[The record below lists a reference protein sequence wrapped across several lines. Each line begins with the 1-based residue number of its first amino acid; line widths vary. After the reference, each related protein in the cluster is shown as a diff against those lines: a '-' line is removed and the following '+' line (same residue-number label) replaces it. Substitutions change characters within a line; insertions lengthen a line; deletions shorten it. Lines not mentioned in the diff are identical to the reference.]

1 MKLTKTIATA
11 IALLSVLGSGFT
23 ASMLKP
29 SVAKAQN
36 NIVLFGNKENNLP
49 YVIRNKNPG
58 ASRNYI
64 KFYATLPDSRA
75 VAEVQIVYPQE
86 FRSAFVPRKLTVR
99 NRRSKEEYEVRDIS
113 VDRELNNIR
122 IEFVEP
128 IAALPNQEIEI
139 VAKSVTNPR
148 HAGMYRIEVQ
158 ALGTEANPLF
168 QYLGQWLVS
177 IY

>member
-1 MKLTKTIATA
+1 MKPIKTIATT
-11 IALLSVLGSGFT
+11 IVLLSLFGSGLT
-23 ASMLKP
+23 ALILKVP
-29 SVAKAQN
+29 AASAQN
-36 NIVLFGNKENNLP
+36 NMVLFGNKENNLP

-58 ASRNYI
+58 AASNYI
-64 KFYATLPDSRA
+64 RFFAPLPAGKA

-86 FRSAFVPRKLTVR
+86 FRSAFAPRKLTVR
-99 NRRSKEEYEVRDIS
+99 DRRTKEEYEVRDIS
-113 VDRELNNIR
+113 IDPALNSVR

-128 IAALPNQEIEI
+128 IPAIANQELEI
-139 VAKSVTNPR
+139 IAKGVTNPR

-177 IY
+177 IF